1 MQQCSL
7 FFLRRSEHG
16 HNSGARSRGRTQRRV
31 LFFALSV
38 FAFCSFVAV
47 AHSED
52 SSPAAT
58 GTVQP
63 GNPGQGQQLFQ
74 KTCVE
79 CHGVEAQGIPHMG
92 MDLRNNDFVAKN
104 TVADV
109 IKYIRS
115 GHGPTRQFPS
125 GMPPG
130 GFSPDATD
138 QQLAD
143 IVAWLKSLQP
153 HSR

>member
-1 MQQCSL
+1 MQQRVSFFGISVIALCS
-7 FFLRRSEHG
+7 
-16 HNSGARSRGRTQRRV
+16 V
-31 LFFALSV
+31 
-38 FAFCSFVAV
+38 VAV
-47 AHSED
+47 VYSEE
-52 SSPAAT
+52 SRSAGT

-63 GNPGQGQQLFQ
+63 GNPVQGQQLFQ
-74 KTCVE
+74 QTCVE

-92 MDLRNNDFVAKN
+92 MDLRNNDFVAKSA
-104 TVADV
+104 VADV

-115 GHGPTRQFPS
+115 GHGPTPQFPS

-130 GFSPDATD
+130 GFAPDATD

-153 HSR
+153 HSP